1 MGWKVGTWS
10 GLPNYECTSCPFKT
24 YDEERIED
32 HVYRH
37 HGVFPADVRREQE
50 EAEAQARREQEAA
63 TLAEENSAD
72 ELKALAEAAGVETSG
87 TKAEIAARIVGAED
101 KEMNDGN

>member
-10 GLPNYECTSCPFKT
+10 GLPNYECTDCPFST
-24 YDEERIED
+24 LVEDRIED
-32 HVYRH
+32 HVYRK
-37 HGVFPADVRREQE
+37 HGVFPDDVRREQE
-50 EAEAQARREQEAA
+50 EAEAQARREQAA
-63 TLAEENSAD
+63 AALADEKTAD

>member
-10 GLPNYECTSCPFKT
+10 GLPNYECTDCPFST
-24 YDEERIED
+24 LVEDRIED
-32 HVYRH
+32 HVYSK

-50 EAEAQARREQEAA
+50 AA
-63 TLAEENSAD
+63 ALADEKKAD